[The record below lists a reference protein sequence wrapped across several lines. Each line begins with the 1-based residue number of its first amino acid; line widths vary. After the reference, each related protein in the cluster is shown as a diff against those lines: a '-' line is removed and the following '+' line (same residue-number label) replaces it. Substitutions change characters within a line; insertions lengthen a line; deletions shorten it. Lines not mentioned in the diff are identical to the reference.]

1 MFALFEMEVQS
12 TTTSTTASD
21 LKVESH
27 VICTQ
32 TEVTGLL
39 SVGDCSGEKKKDKTM
54 AKKSK
59 FTHEEKHAQIAYSS
73 YLLCFFLSLLSSTL
87 INSITNIKISSKMSV
102 ATAKRSKH
110 LTSVRGSTI
119 SQVHCLFRLCNGWL
133 KVWKS
138 WSRRSCSFLP
148 LASVSDTTTEKGLS
162 QINPNILLRY
172 VASFRNSSGFLRN

>member
-1 MFALFEMEVQS
+1 MPCLRFCRSQWGLMLPLMSLALATGWLFGLDQVFSQ
-12 TTTSTTASD
+12 
-21 LKVESH
+21 
-27 VICTQ
+27 
-32 TEVTGLL
+32 VTRFLFFL
-39 SVGDCSGEKKKDKTM
+39 S
-54 AKKSK
+54 A
-59 FTHEEKHAQIAYSS
+59 
-73 YLLCFFLSLLSSTL
+73 LFFLSLLSSTL

>member
-59 FTHEEKHAQIAYSS
+59 FTHEEKHAQIAY
-73 YLLCFFLSLLSSTL
+73 L
-87 INSITNIKISSKMSV
+87 MSV

-119 SQVHCLFRLCNGWL
+119 SQVHCLFRLCNG
-133 KVWKS
+133 
-138 WSRRSCSFLP
+138 
-148 LASVSDTTTEKGLS
+148 
-162 QINPNILLRY
+162 
-172 VASFRNSSGFLRN
+172 